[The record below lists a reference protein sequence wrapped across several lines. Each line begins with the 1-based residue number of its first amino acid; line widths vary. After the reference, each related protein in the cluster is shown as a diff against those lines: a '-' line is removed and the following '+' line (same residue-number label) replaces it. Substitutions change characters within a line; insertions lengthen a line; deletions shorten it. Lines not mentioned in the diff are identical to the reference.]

1 MDIVVIGGTNIDY
14 MVHGPNLP
22 CPGETVQEGI
32 FCEGFGG
39 KGANQAIA
47 SARLGSQVA
56 FISKVGADS
65 RGDAALENLRREGI
79 DTTYVFRDDSAPTGV
94 ALISVNK
101 KGEKQ
106 ISWAP
111 GANHKLRLSEILS
124 AREIIHRAKVVLIQ
138 LELPLETVT
147 AAIEIA
153 AESNAKIILDPAP
166 PTYISSKLLRLI
178 DVVKPNRHEA
188 EYLTGLSVY
197 DRSTA
202 RLAGEKLLFMGVKAA
217 IIQAGNEGNLLL
229 SNQHEVWFP
238 RIQVNSVDATG
249 AGDAFAGALSF
260 ALAKGYSL
268 DDAAQFGDAAAT
280 LKTTVIGAQAG
291 LPSYDAMLSF
301 LKSNEI
307 QWEKRKRVVSGKDNA

>member
-14 MVHGPNLP
+14 MVLGPSLP
-22 CPGETVQEGI
+22 RPGETVQEGT
-32 FCEGFGG
+32 FREGCGG

-47 SARLGSQVA
+47 SARLGSRVA
-56 FISKVGADS
+56 FISKVGSDS

-94 ALISVNK
+94 ALISVNN

-106 ISWAP
+106 ITVAP
-111 GANHKLRLSEILS
+111 GANHKLRPSEIRS
-124 AREIIHRAKVVLIQ
+124 ASETIRTAKVVLIQ
-138 LELPLETVT
+138 LEIPLETVA

-153 AESNAKIILDPAP
+153 AEANAKVILDPAP
-166 PTYISSKLLRLI
+166 PTHIPDELWRLI
-178 DVVKPNRHEA
+178 DVVKPNTHEA
-188 EYLTGLSVY
+188 EYLTGLSVH

-217 IIQAGNEGNLLL
+217 IIQAGHEGNLLL

-238 RIQVNSVDATG
+238 RIHVNSVDATG

-260 ALAKGYSL
+260 ALAQGYSL
-268 DDAAQFGDAAAT
+268 DDAALFGDAAAT

-301 LKSNEI
+301 LKSKGI
-307 QWEKRKRVVSGKDNA
+307 QWEEIKRVVSADI